1 MATIVIKLFEPELA
15 TIRKETHHDNDTIA
29 PFTTSPLDTHR
40 GGQKSKIIIRD
51 VTKKKNKKVAK
62 CFRFL

>member
-1 MATIVIKLFEPELA
+1 MATIIIKLFEPELA
-15 TIRKETHHDNDTIA
+15 TIRTENHHDDDTTA

-40 GGQKSKIIIRD
+40 GGQNSTIIIRD
-51 VTKKKNKKVAK
+51 VSKKKNKKAAK